1 MTNARRHDAAA
12 EDEQHVQ
19 TRRALAA
26 MLVPLFFVAAFA
38 ACIIG
43 AYHVPHPNGIEVGVV
58 GPPAQTAPLRAR
70 LAAAAGPAF
79 AISPVAT
86 AGQAA
91 RDVRDRDLNAAFVP
105 TVNPRQPATVIVAGA
120 NGRIVAVAA
129 ETLARSVTT
138 AQGTQLAVREV
149 RPLARGDAL
158 GLGVFMFMIVCTIC
172 GYIAATI
179 LETAAPALW
188 PLRRYAILA
197 ATAVLVATIAYL
209 IGGLAFGTYTGSV
222 GTILAF
228 IGVGALYG
236 FVVGIGTRL
245 FQVLLGLPAIFVS
258 LAIFVFLN
266 IASLGATYTAPVLA
280 PFWHF
285 LSHFWIGAAA
295 VDAERSLLYFGGAG
309 VGADLLRLLAW
320 AAVIVGLLALPV
332 SRKLERRRERA
343 DDARPVATAVGA
355 AV

>member
-1 MTNARRHDAAA
+1 
-12 EDEQHVQ
+12 
-19 TRRALAA
+19 
-26 MLVPLFFVAAFA
+26 
-38 ACIIG
+38 
-43 AYHVPHPNGIEVGVV
+43 
-58 GPPAQTAPLRAR
+58 
-70 LAAAAGPAF
+70 
-79 AISPVAT
+79 
-86 AGQAA
+86 
-91 RDVRDRDLNAAFVP
+91 
-105 TVNPRQPATVIVAGA
+105 
-120 NGRIVAVAA
+120 
-129 ETLARSVTT
+129 
-138 AQGTQLAVREV
+138 
-149 RPLARGDAL
+149 
-158 GLGVFMFMIVCTIC
+158 MFMIVCTIC

-295 VDAERSLLYFGGAG
+295 VDAARSLLYFGGAG
-309 VGADLLRLLAW
+309 AGADLLRLLAW